1 MAVRLDTK
9 IVDKTSELDVILLEV
24 MRWGVAKR

>member
-9 IVDKTSELDVILLEV
+9 IVDKTSELDVILLKA